1 MKIAVVSAMRGD
13 ASPWG
18 GSEELWAALV
28 REALACGDEV
38 GVWAYRPVARSAQA
52 QALAAAGATI
62 HAQPIPHPRLARWS
76 ARWPLPR
83 WSSLW
88 RFHPSAI
95 LLSQGSTFDAGGY
108 YEYEPLLRR
117 VAGGPPLVVVSHG
130 WHELLYPPDEVV
142 EKTRRLF
149 LAATWVGFVSR
160 RNVEVAERQL
170 ACPLPH
176 AVVVRNPL
184 GCGTVE
190 PVPWPAVEEA
200 RFACATRLDAGVKGL
215 DVLLETLGHEAWRA
229 RAWRLDVFGEG
240 PHRAYLE
247 RLAAF
252 YGLADRVSLRGHT
265 QDIAEIWRSAQM
277 LLLPSRSDAAPIAL
291 VEAMACGR
299 PAVGV
304 DVGGVSEWV
313 VEGETGFLAEG
324 ATPRSFGAAL
334 ERAWR
339 ARSSWPMLGA
349 AARERT
355 LAALS
360 GPPPGAAL
368 RELLVEAAR
377 RGSAHG

>member
-1 MKIAVVSAMRGD
+1 MRIAVISTMPGKD
-13 ASPWG
+13 WPWG

-28 REALACGDEV
+28 AEALSLGDEV
-38 GVWAYRPVARSAQA
+38 GVWVYRPVARSVR
-52 QALAAAGATI
+52 ALALASAGAI
-62 HAQPIPHPRLARWS
+62 VHARSILHPRVARWF
-76 ARWPLPR
+76 ARVQLSR

-88 RFHPSAI
+88 AFRPDAI
-95 LLSQGSTFDAGGY
+95 LLSQGSTFDAGSFP
-108 YEYEPLLRR
+108 EYEPFIRR
-117 VAGGPPLVVVSHG
+117 AIGGLPLVVVSHG
-130 WHELLYPPDEVV
+130 WHELLYPTSDVV
-142 EKTRRLF
+142 ERTRRLL
-149 LAATWVGFVSR
+149 LAATRVCFVSR
-160 RNVEVAERQL
+160 RNIEVAERQM
-170 ACPLPH
+170 ACRLPH
-176 AVVVRNPL
+176 ALVVRNPIGL
-184 GCGTVE
+184 D
-190 PVPWPAVEEA
+190 PRIPMSWPDDEGA
-200 RFACATRLDAGVKGL
+200 RFACATRLEVGVKGL
-215 DVLLETLGHEAWRA
+215 DVLLEILGGPAWRD
-229 RAWRLDVFGEG
+229 RAWRLDIFGDG
-240 PHRAYLE
+240 PQREYME

-252 YGLADRVSLRGHT
+252 FGIEGRVSFLGHT
-265 QDIAEIWRSAQM
+265 GDVAEIWRSAQM
-277 LLLPSRSDAAPIAL
+277 LLLPSRSDAAPISL

-313 VEGETGFLAEG
+313 VEGKTGFLAEG

-377 RGSAHG
+377 RGSAQG